1 MKFYRITIQN
11 NFNKI
16 KTYNND
22 LEGFDITPKNH
33 IKYEG
38 IVVSKIIVINRFFIE
53 SILKKKIKRKLE
65 LYLQFI
71 IDYIDD
77 EGDNGGSINEIL
89 NDIKRYKSILMYKY
103 SKYLEQKYID
113 MLNKKL
119 ELIEKELAL
128 KIYIN
133 EQKNMEFD
141 QENMI
146 HRTR

>member
-133 EQKNMEFD
+133 EQKNIEFD